1 MKFNCQR
8 HSYLCG
14 IADGRRGPSEDHSL
28 GAALGIGDLEASD
41 GVLVL
46 LLVHLDMQDVRV
58 VIRKLKYRAPTGKGS
73 MYRNRKFVK

>member
-46 LLVHLDMQDVRV
+46 LLVHLDVQDVRV
-58 VIRKLKYRAPTGKGS
+58 VIRKLE
-73 MYRNRKFVK
+73 